1 VAGTDPASPKSE
13 PVVRTDISVTG
24 MNCAGCALNVEKAL
38 KGVAGVESAA
48 VNFATARAT
57 VLFSPRMVEPKAL
70 EDAIV
75 AAGYGVLHAAG
86 GEDEEDAE
94 RISHERE
101 YLKLRRTFYVA
112 LAFSAVILIG
122 SMPMLFPWLPRL
134 LSNPVLLWI
143 LATPVQFWIGA
154 RYYRGAWARLKHR
167 AADMNTLIAVGT
179 SAAYFYSAAAVL
191 FPGFFESGGFK
202 PAVYF
207 DTSAVIITLIL
218 FGKVLEAR
226 AKGRTSEAIRKL
238 IGLQPK
244 TARVVR
250 DGREID
256 IPARDVVPGDIV
268 VVRPGERVP
277 VDGVVT
283 RGGSAV
289 DESMITG
296 ESLPVD
302 KRTGDEVV
310 GATVNTSGSFE
321 FRATKVGRD
330 TVLAQIVRLVREAQG
345 SKAPIQRLADVIAGY
360 FVPAVIGIAI
370 LTFAVWAIFGP
381 KPSFTFAL
389 LNFVAVMIIACP
401 CAMGLA
407 TPTAVMVGTGKGAE
421 NGILIKGGETL
432 ESAHKIN
439 TVVFDKTGT
448 LTKGEPSVTDVL
460 AVEGT
465 ARDEVLRL
473 AAGAE
478 RTSEH
483 PIARAITK
491 IAEETGLAAPAPES
505 FRALEGLGVEARIEG
520 RDIVLGN
527 EKLMKDRGF
536 DITPLAARVADLT
549 GDGKTP
555 VFVAADGRFLGLI
568 AVADTLKENATDTV
582 AVLKEMGLEVVM
594 LTGDH
599 RRTAEAIA
607 SAAGIDTVISELLP
621 GDKVGE
627 IRRLQ
632 AAGRMVAMVGDG
644 INDAPALAQADVGIA
659 IGSGTD
665 IAMEAADITLMRS
678 DLGGVAKAI
687 ELSRRTI
694 RTIKQNLF
702 WAFFYN
708 VVGIPVAAGVLYPFF
723 HILLDPMIA
732 SAAMAASSVSVVSNS
747 LRLRRAKI

>member
-1 VAGTDPASPKSE
+1 MSKEDHSKDDAAAAGRA
-13 PVVRTDISVTG
+13 DIPVTG
-24 MNCAGCALNVEKAL
+24 MNCAGCALNIEKAL
-38 KGVAGVESAA
+38 KGVPGVRSAS

-57 VLFSPRMVEPKAL
+57 VLFEPQLADPAAL
-70 EDAIV
+70 EKAIV
-75 AAGYGVLHAAG
+75 EAGYGVLHAAPN
-86 GEDEEDAE
+86 EDAE
-94 RISHERE
+94 DAEQAAREAE
-101 YLKLRRTFYVA
+101 YLKLRRAFFIS
-112 LAFSAVILIG
+112 LGFSAVILAG
-122 SMPMLFPWLPRL
+122 SLAAHVPGFPRF
-134 LSNPVLLWI
+134 LSHPILLWI

-154 RYYRGAWARLKHR
+154 RYYRAAWAQLKHR
-167 AADMNTLIAVGT
+167 AADMNTLVAVGT
-179 SAAYFYSAAAVL
+179 SAAYFASAAAVL
-191 FPGFFESGGFK
+191 FPRFFDPQGGR
-202 PAVYF
+202 PGLYF

-238 IGLQPK
+238 IGLRPK
-244 TARVVR
+244 TARVIR
-250 DGREID
+250 EGREID
-256 IPARDVVPGDIV
+256 IPVRDVVPGDVV
-268 VVRPGERVP
+268 VVRPGERLP

-283 RGGSAV
+283 RGRSAV

-302 KRTGDEVV
+302 KGEGDAVV
-310 GATVNTSGSFE
+310 GATVNRSGSFE

-330 TVLAQIVRLVREAQG
+330 TVLAQIIRLVREAQG
-345 SKAPIQRLADVIAGY
+345 SKAPIQRLADVIAGF
-360 FVPAVIGIAI
+360 FVPTVIGIAV
-370 LTFAVWAIFGP
+370 LTFAVWSIFGP
-381 KPSFTFAL
+381 RPSFTFAL

-421 NGILIKGGETL
+421 IGILIKGGEIL
-432 ESAHKIN
+432 ELAHKIT

-448 LTKGEPSVTDVL
+448 LTTGEPKVTDLL
-460 AVEGT
+460 AVGGASRE
-465 ARDEVLRL
+465 DVLRL

-483 PIARAITK
+483 PLAGAITK
-491 IAEETGLAAPAPES
+491 RAAELGLAELRPDD

-520 RDIVLGN
+520 REVVLGN
-527 EKLMKDRGF
+527 EKLMRERGL
-536 DITPLAARVADLT
+536 DVAPLAADAEALAR
-549 GDGKTP
+549 DGKTP
-555 VFVAADGRFLGLI
+555 VFLSADGRLLGLI
-568 AVADTLKENATDTV
+568 ALADTLKEDSPAAV
-582 AVLKEMGLEVVM
+582 AELEKLGLEVIM

-599 RRTAEAIA
+599 RSTAEAIA
-607 SAAGIDTVISELLP
+607 RAADIDAVIPDLLP
-621 GDKVGE
+621 ADKVKE
-627 IRRLQ
+627 IRLLQ
-632 AAGRMVAMVGDG
+632 AGGRKVAMVGDG

-678 DLGGVAKAI
+678 DLGGVVRAI

-708 VVGIPVAAGVLYPFF
+708 VVGIPIAAGVLYPFF
-723 HILLDPMIA
+723 HILLNPMIA